1 MGCGSSFISRTRL
14 WLTNDIANVKN
25 RFPTYFEYHE
35 LAQEI
40 PSITAQMEIDAQRLG
55 AWKAKTLSGSEDGS
69 PGSFLNNRHRSKSI
83 ETSASWDVP
92 DPEVSHSLLQ
102 YVCL

>member
-1 MGCGSSFISRTRL
+1 M
-14 WLTNDIANVKN
+14 NDIANVKN

-40 PSITAQMEIDAQRLG
+40 PSITAQMELAAQQLG

-69 PGSFLNNRHRSKSI
+69 PGSFINNRHRSKSI
-83 ETSASWDVP
+83 ETSASWDAP
-92 DPEVSHSLLQ
+92 DQEVGCNMSV
-102 YVCL
+102 YTC

>member
-1 MGCGSSFISRTRL
+1 M
-14 WLTNDIANVKN
+14 NDIANVKN

-40 PSITAQMEIDAQRLG
+40 PSITAQMELAAQQLG

-69 PGSFLNNRHRSKSI
+69 PGSFINNRHRSKSNDPY
-83 ETSASWDVP
+83 SHYLLLNRQALHVP
-92 DPEVSHSLLQ
+92 LP
-102 YVCL
+102 